1 MLVEVIPSVTAAVT
15 LQDTPAGD
23 TGDVAVELKEQLD
36 FMFPQHAITVHGV
49 AQLKHVPRYVKAMHM
64 RLEAARRDPDRDL
77 DLCQPIYAVEE
88 QLDAVVAAMP
98 ASRRSSKEVRAIRWM
113 IEEFRVSIFAQ
124 QLGTAHSVSAQ
135 RISKAIAK
143 L

>member
-1 MLVEVIPSVTAAVT
+1 
-15 LQDTPAGD
+15 
-23 TGDVAVELKEQLD
+23 
-36 FMFPQHAITVHGV
+36 MFPHHAITVQGV